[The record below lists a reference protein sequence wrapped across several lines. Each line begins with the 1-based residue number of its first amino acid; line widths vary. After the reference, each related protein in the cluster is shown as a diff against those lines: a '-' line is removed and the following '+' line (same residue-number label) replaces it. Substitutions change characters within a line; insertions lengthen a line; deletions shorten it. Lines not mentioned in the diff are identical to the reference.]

1 MEAVKETAEDIADV
15 ASTCFKLN
23 SLQLRVL
30 LENYL
35 SDEDEPVIP
44 QGRRINLN
52 YRLDFDIHVANIC
65 NRLGKKLYALARI
78 SEYMN
83 IHKRRVTM
91 KAFIASEFGYCPL
104 VWMFH
109 RRKVNSRVKKFRERA
124 LRIVYQDYASSFSEL
139 LEKDNP
145 TTIRKYPVASY

>member
-44 QGRRINLN
+44 QGRRIYLN
-52 YRLDFDIHVANIC
+52 YRLDFDTHVANIC

-109 RRKVNSRVKKFRERA
+109 
-124 LRIVYQDYASSFSEL
+124 
-139 LEKDNP
+139 
-145 TTIRKYPVASY
+145 